1 MNEQQKQTMEALRQR
16 VLQRCKETPQRVSK
30 FQLRQLIREEWEK
43 MQAESKQPS
52 SQTQEQ

>member
-52 SQTQEQ
+52 SQPQEQ

>member
-30 FQLRQLIREEWEK
+30 FQLRKLIREEWEK

-52 SQTQEQ
+52 SQPQEQ

>member
-43 MQAESKQPS
+43 MQAESKPCSQP
-52 SQTQEQ
+52 QEQ